1 MKTYSLVT
9 PNRNRQEHLK
19 QVLPSWQRSQQISE
33 IVIVDFGSDEPIG
46 VQQFQSPDKIK
57 IVRVDNSD
65 RWRIGLAINIGVV
78 FSTSDRICKF
88 DSDIALVDDGAL
100 AGLDT
105 SDKFYRGD
113 WRGSVSNG
121 QVIFEKAAWKQVGGY
136 NEWLSGYGFDDSD
149 FYIRLRK
156 AGLAEN
162 FIENGVL
169 SEIKH
174 SNELRGA
181 GVNFSDEFLSIQLAG
196 NDATFFQLQKNTC
209 LAYLKRWRAEHRTQ
223 YSIVHSSTDRAVV
236 RLLPFP
242 EDSRILNAFAGFL
255 GFCFIGGTPE

>member
-1 MKTYSLVT
+1 MSVAGYCRLCRTEPQPAGGEAKKARKAQGECPLC
-9 PNRNRQEHLK
+9 L
-19 QVLPSWQRSQQISE
+19 SE

-136 NEWLSGYGFDDSD
+136 NESHT
-149 FYIRLRK
+149 RLEDLELFHRTRRT
-156 AGLAEN
+156 AQFAALPTTVLVYRFRTFSYQQWAHEEQLRAAITN
-162 FIENGVL
+162 TSVRTGVL
-169 SEIKH
+169 AYARYRIAVAAQ
-174 SNELRGA
+174 RA
-181 GVNFSDEFLSIQLAG
+181 GVAM
-196 NDATFFQLQKNTC
+196 T
-209 LAYLKRWRAEHRTQ
+209 R
-223 YSIVHSSTDRAVV
+223 
-236 RLLPFP
+236 
-242 EDSRILNAFAGFL
+242 SRRRS
-255 GFCFIGGTPE
+255 